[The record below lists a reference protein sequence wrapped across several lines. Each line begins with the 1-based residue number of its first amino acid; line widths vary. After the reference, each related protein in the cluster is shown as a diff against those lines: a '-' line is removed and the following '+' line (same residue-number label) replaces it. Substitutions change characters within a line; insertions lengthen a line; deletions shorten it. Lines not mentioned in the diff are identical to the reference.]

1 MQPKSYYKEKKALEQ
16 KIDFEEKVISK
27 VMVIRSVIP
36 ETGGRKLQEHLPDP
50 EYGVPITVGRDK
62 LFDILRAQGL
72 LFKHKPRKVYTSV
85 SDPDHQVYLNL
96 LENLTVTRP
105 NQVWVTDITYLQ
117 LVNGKHCY
125 LSIMIDYYSRKIVG
139 FTVQKDMTAESTLAT
154 FNKAYKSIKP
164 APGLIHHSDK
174 GSQYTSG
181 VYTNRLQECGVDISM
196 TGPNKSKTIKFVKEK
211 PQVYFETWGKLIYR
225 SYALFI
231 QLSSLLEQ

>member
-1 MQPKSYYKEKKALEQ
+1 
-16 KIDFEEKVISK
+16 
-27 VMVIRSVIP
+27 MVIRSEIP
-36 ETGGRKLQEHLPDP
+36 ETGGRKLQEHLLDP

-62 LFDILRAQGL
+62 LFDTLRAQGL

-85 SDPDHQVYLNL
+85 SDPDHQVYPNL

-125 LSIMIDYYSRKIVG
+125 LSIMTDYYSRKIVG

-181 VYTNRLQECGVDISM
+181 IYTNRLQECGVDISM
-196 TGPNKSKTIKFVKEK
+196 TGPNKCYDNAIAERINRTIKYEFYLRDKFRDIEQARKVVADA
-211 PQVYFETWGKLIYR
+211 VYLYNNKRLHCALKLKTPNEFYNN
-225 SYALFI
+225 ALA
-231 QLSSLLEQ
+231 S